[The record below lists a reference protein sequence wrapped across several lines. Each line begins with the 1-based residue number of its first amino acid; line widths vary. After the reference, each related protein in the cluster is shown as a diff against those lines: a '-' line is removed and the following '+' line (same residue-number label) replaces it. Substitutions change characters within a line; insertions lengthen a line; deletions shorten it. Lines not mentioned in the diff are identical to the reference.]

1 MIKFKQRDYSIPEGH
16 YTGPKDI
23 EKIPGAVEMVT
34 KGALGGAG
42 IGAVAGGVMKDTTM
56 LEGAITG
63 AKWGSLGG
71 IVAKFFLNYV
81 HKPMTSVK
89 YQEVDR
95 NIRRQFGVYQLA
107 GVTVGD
113 TLDKRASIDDKFSF
127 NDRDVSKYKLNFAIH
142 DNRVTMYTF
151 GMTKEELDKTSKS
164 LDYYCKQYFSMEYT
178 AKIINQK
185 VNAYSVDIVFTNYQ
199 VICNFIMELSQTL
212 NTKIN
217 LLNNNVIIEPRL
229 TNALKKMESEEEE
242 VKEFSVS
249 EINRYDLKK
258 ILKGGLGK
266 IIRGGKLN
274 VSGYIMETIIA
285 LLMKVGSDELIKMG
299 VKLKRGDY
307 NNTFLESTLK
317 KLHYIEGFNYTV
329 GSDNNEVNMSM
340 ISGVFVI
347 SAIKD
352 IAEGEIDGKLW
363 KSLKDKVSRSNMGKV
378 IVYTYALKEEKE
390 FELILNKLMLCN
402 IKPNIFEKSGI
413 KSFSDNMIDK
423 VEEKLKSEKIVDY
436 EVSDKVPGDVISINA
451 ELGALKIYIP
461 KDYEYSQY
469 EIDDF
474 IRGLSKFIRT
484 NVSMERNINVMKL
497 NGSLTFVQYY
507 KLVKYIIE
515 SQGFCTI
522 LSI

>member
-1 MIKFKQRDYSIPEGH
+1 
-16 YTGPKDI
+16 
-23 EKIPGAVEMVT
+23 
-34 KGALGGAG
+34 
-42 IGAVAGGVMKDTTM
+42 
-56 LEGAITG
+56 
-63 AKWGSLGG
+63 
-71 IVAKFFLNYV
+71 
-81 HKPMTSVK
+81 
-89 YQEVDR
+89 
-95 NIRRQFGVYQLA
+95 
-107 GVTVGD
+107 
-113 TLDKRASIDDKFSF
+113 
-127 NDRDVSKYKLNFAIH
+127 
-142 DNRVTMYTF
+142 
-151 GMTKEELDKTSKS
+151 
-164 LDYYCKQYFSMEYT
+164 
-178 AKIINQK
+178 
-185 VNAYSVDIVFTNYQ
+185 
-199 VICNFIMELSQTL
+199 
-212 NTKIN
+212 
-217 LLNNNVIIEPRL
+217 
-229 TNALKKMESEEEE
+229 
-242 VKEFSVS
+242 
-249 EINRYDLKK
+249 
-258 ILKGGLGK
+258 
-266 IIRGGKLN
+266 
-274 VSGYIMETIIA
+274 METIIA
-285 LLMKVGSDELIKMG
+285 LLIKVGSDELIKMG
-299 VKLKRGDY
+299 VKLKRGNY

-436 EVSDKVPGDVISINA
+436 EISDKVPGDVISINA

-484 NVSMERNINVMKL
+484 NVSMERNINVMRL